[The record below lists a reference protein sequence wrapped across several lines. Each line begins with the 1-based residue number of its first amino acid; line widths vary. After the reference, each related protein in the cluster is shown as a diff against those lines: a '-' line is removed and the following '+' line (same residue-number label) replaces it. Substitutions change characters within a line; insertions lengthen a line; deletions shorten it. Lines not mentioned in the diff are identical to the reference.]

1 MAGKKNINS
10 GPGPARLHC
19 GQCNKNQPVNAGKN
33 LKHGNAT
40 SNPKTSNCPTG
51 DCFAQVLDGLSR
63 DMKLSYYPGCTM
75 KNHASNFEASLLY
88 SMKHLGV
95 DVQEIDRW
103 NCCGTVYSLAQDN
116 AMRQLAPVRNL
127 LRVQEAESSR
137 VMTACSMCYNT
148 LKRANERVKADPA
161 MLKKM
166 NNFMTDEPDD
176 YAAGVE
182 VLHTL
187 EVLRE
192 LKANKVS
199 VASKVVK
206 PLKGLR
212 VASYYG
218 CLLVRPR
225 EIAFDNV
232 EDPVL
237 LDELVASLGGTPV
250 DYSHKTE
257 CCGAYQT
264 VDKPEIV
271 ASRTNRIVTDARE
284 QGADL
289 VVVSC
294 PLCAF
299 NLDQRQRVTHHT
311 HADFEGIPVV
321 YFTQLMAIA
330 FGCAEDVLKLD
341 LHYNSPRPVLVEK
354 GLL

>member
-1 MAGKKNINS
+1 
-10 GPGPARLHC
+10 
-19 GQCNKNQPVNAGKN
+19 
-33 LKHGNAT
+33 
-40 SNPKTSNCPTG
+40 
-51 DCFAQVLDGLSR
+51 
-63 DMKLSYYPGCTM
+63 MKLSYYPGCTM
-75 KNHASNFEASLLY
+75 KNHASNFEESLLY

-95 DVQEIDRW
+95 DVQETDRW

-127 LRVQEAESSR
+127 LRVQEAESTR
-137 VMTACSMCYNT
+137 VMTACAMCYNT

-161 MLKKM
+161 LLARM
-166 NNFMTDEPDD
+166 NEFMSDEPNN
-176 YAAGVE
+176 YEGKVE

-192 LKANKVS
+192 LKSNASAVS
-199 VASKVVK
+199 AKVVK
-206 PLKGLR
+206 PLNGLR
-212 VASYYG
+212 VACYYG

-237 LDELVASLGGTPV
+237 LDELVTALGGEPV
-250 DYSHKTE
+250 DFSHKIE

-271 ASRTNRIVTDARE
+271 ASRTYRIVTDARE
-284 QGADL
+284 QGAD
-289 VVVSC
+289 VIAVSC

-311 HADFEGIPVV
+311 HAGFEGIPVV

-330 FGCAEDVLKLD
+330 FGCEEPVLKLD
-341 LHYNSPRPVLVEK
+341 LHYNSPRPVLAEK